1 MQGVSCRT
9 PGAKPAI
16 GCKPAMISYKTV
28 TTSTCLLLLL
38 LLDEKRILFTAIN
51 LNTDFRYATDGFHG
65 VDSQYV
71 KAYVMNSKA
80 IVWISDFA
88 SGPVLR
94 PGHYPQTRRH
104 PRTGSS

>member
-1 MQGVSCRT
+1 MPDAGGEACNWLQACDDQLH
-9 PGAKPAI
+9 
-16 GCKPAMISYKTV
+16 CYKTV
-28 TTSTCLLLLL
+28 TTSTCLLLL

-71 KAYVMNSKA
+71 EAYVMNSKA